1 MKFGMTAKL
10 ALLLTVVGA
19 LAAGL
24 TGFYAYQASRVL
36 LVESAQNKLLTSTQ
50 VLARRIV
57 LTHEEIAEDLQVLAR
72 YPVAAAILQKADA
85 AQEDQLATLFS
96 LLMQTHPAYL
106 QMRLIS
112 ASHYGL
118 EQVRL
123 DRVGT
128 VPVRV
133 RGDDLQEKGHYAY
146 VSETLKLPPGAS
158 YLSRISIN
166 HEGGLGSGLEQPTL
180 QLATPVVDSGGAVL
194 GVVVVNVDLDG
205 LFTLLAIDLPVAFK
219 LFLAN
224 GQGDILLHPDSR
236 KTFGFDRGRRVLL
249 QDEFAP
255 TLALMEGQQRQAVFQ
270 AQMDGDSDSGAPPVV
285 AAFTAQNIPVASTE
299 NRLILGLAQ
308 PLSEVLAQSQQLGR
322 TVLQIVCGLSL
333 ACLLLAV
340 LVSRAWTRPIN
351 AITAAAQ
358 RMANGLPPGPLPL
371 HRKDELGTLA
381 RRFHYMHT
389 QMAQHLANLQDNQDE
404 LEHLAQHDMLT
415 GLPNRRLF
423 QQRLEQTLAHARRY
437 GEPVCLLFIDL
448 DAFKA
453 INDTLGHDA
462 GDVVLQVV
470 AERMQAMLREVD
482 TVARLGGDEFVV
494 LLGAPT
500 PHAHLAGIA
509 EKLLH
514 GIKEPIVAQARTVQL
529 SASIGISRYPQDGQG
544 AAELLANADQAM
556 YRAKLAGRDGFCFF
570 SADPVDDI
578 AARGAI

>member
-10 ALLLTVVGA
+10 ALLLALVGA

-24 TGFYAYQASRVL
+24 TGFYAYQASRAL
-36 LVESAQNKLLTSTQ
+36 LVDSAQNKLLTSTQ

-57 LTHEEIAEDLQVLAR
+57 LTHEEIAEDLQVMAR
-72 YPVAAAILQKADA
+72 YPVAAAILQKPDA
-85 AQEDQLATLFS
+85 TQEDQLAILFS

-112 ASHYGL
+112 ASDHGL
-118 EQVRL
+118 ERVRL
-123 DRVGT
+123 DRVGA

-133 RGDDLQEKGHYAY
+133 RGNDLQEKGHYAY
-146 VSETLKLPPGAS
+146 VFETLKLPPGAS

-166 HEGGLGSGLEQPTL
+166 HEGGLGGGLEQPTL
-180 QLATPVVDSGGAVL
+180 QLATPVVGPGGAVL
-194 GVVVVNVDLDG
+194 GVVVVNVDLNG

-249 QDEFAP
+249 QDEFAS
-255 TLALMEGQQRQAVFQ
+255 TQAVVAGSQRQAVFQ
-270 AQMDGDSDSGAPPVV
+270 ARMDGDAAPPVV
-285 AAFTAQNIPVASTE
+285 AAFIAQNIPVASAE

-308 PLSEVLAQSQQLGR
+308 PLSEVLAQSQQLGH
-322 TVLQIVCGLSL
+322 TVLQIVFGLCL

-371 HRKDELGTLA
+371 HRKDELGALA
-381 RRFHYMHT
+381 RRFHHMHT
-389 QMAQHLANLQDNQDE
+389 QVAQHLAALQDNQDE

-437 GEPVCLLFIDL
+437 HESVYLLFIDL

-470 AERMQAMLREVD
+470 AQRMQAMLREVD

-509 EKLLH
+509 EKLLQ
-514 GIKEPIVAQARTVQL
+514 GVREPIVAQARTVQL
-529 SASIGISRYPQDGQG
+529 SASIGVSRYPQDGQT
-544 AAELLANADQAM
+544 AAELLASADQAM
-556 YRAKLAGRDGFCFF
+556 YRTKLAGRNGFCFF
-570 SADPVDDI
+570 STDPVDDI
-578 AARGAI
+578 AGRGAI